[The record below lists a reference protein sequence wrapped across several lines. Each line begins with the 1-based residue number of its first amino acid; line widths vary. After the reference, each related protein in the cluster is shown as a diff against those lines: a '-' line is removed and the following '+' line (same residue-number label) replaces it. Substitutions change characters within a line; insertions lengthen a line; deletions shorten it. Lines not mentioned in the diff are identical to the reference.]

1 MARVRNAIVSLMALS
16 TLLMGSCCIRNK
28 KNMID
33 LTNNANIGIINTEGE
48 VLNPDSNGVL
58 KTYTLKIPNY
68 KAGVYSSPDSYY
80 DNWPPINGNRV
91 LPWAFSP
98 KTIILLFEQPAY
110 GVDDQINSTYKVTA
124 MKNRTRYV
132 SRYGIFLQLQLA
144 DGRYMAILPLASN
157 EAVTWLYVDK
167 SGNIELLLCNH
178 GTEPVSGKI
187 PLIAWSI
194 ADNVNKACFDLFRQ
208 IEQDKK
214 LGQNFKLRYQKEYP
228 EVFKYLGWCTWE
240 EYKKNIS
247 EKLLIND
254 IVKIKNS
261 SLPIRYAIID
271 DGHLTYANQKTEFGD
286 KLSSFKPNNK
296 FPNGFGSLLK
306 LKDPATIKW
315 IGIWQ
320 NMNGYWGGF
329 SQENDFGDKMN
340 SSMRILEK
348 TGRYMPKNDSLS
360 IAKVYETFLGK
371 AANDGFDFLKVDWQ
385 AANLYLLNKSE
396 NAAKQA
402 FLTSHIVDNIAH
414 KYYNNGMINCMA
426 MNNIVLLNTR
436 YVNVERV
443 SIDYKL
449 NNRLMAK
456 EHLLQSY
463 YNTVYMGQCL
473 WGDQDMFHSSDS
485 ICGRIMALA
494 KSVSGGP
501 IYLSDA
507 PQNIVADL
515 VWPLCYNDGSLI
527 RPLSPA
533 ATLQRSVFSSPIN
546 EKELYYISAPLNNNA
561 AAIVAYNLS
570 ADSLTIDGTISAEDY
585 AMTGT
590 LLQPYQG
597 KWKIPNE
604 GLYLFDFF
612 AQKGEILSKDH
623 KFSITNFG
631 DKYFIVTPIVNG
643 WAVIGRSDKF
653 LSPAT
658 VDNIKYTA
666 NSVSFSMKES
676 GPIIIWMKTGKPY
689 SSDIKFSNLGDGLW
703 KGNMK
708 KGIKNFNVLINK

>member
-1 MARVRNAIVSLMALS
+1 MVRLKSAVFFLFVLSAL
-16 TLLMGSCCIRNK
+16 LKGSCALGSNK
-28 KNMID
+28 NVID
-33 LTNNANIGIINTEGE
+33 LTMSSHIGIINIDGE

-58 KTYTLKIPNY
+58 KIYTLLVPSY
-68 KAGVYSSPDSYY
+68 KVGVYSSSDNYY
-80 DNWPPINGNRV
+80 DKWPPINGNRV

-98 KTIILLFEQPAY
+98 KTIISLFERPAY
-110 GVDDQINSTYKVTA
+110 GVDDQINSTYKVAA

-144 DGRYMAILPLASN
+144 DGRYMAILPLASTK
-157 EAVTWLYVDK
+157 AVTWFYVDK
-167 SGNIELLLCNH
+167 SGNIQLLLCNH

-194 ADNVNKACFDLFRQ
+194 ADNVNKACFDLFKE
-208 IEQDKK
+208 IEHDKVM
-214 LGQNFKLRYQKEYP
+214 GQNFRLRYQKEYP

-240 EYKKNIS
+240 EYKKDIS

-261 SLPIRYAIID
+261 SLPIRYTIID
-271 DGHLTYANQKTEFGD
+271 DGYLTYVNQKTEFGD

-315 IGIWQ
+315 MGIWQ

-340 SSMRILEK
+340 SNMRILEK
-348 TGRYMPKNDSLS
+348 TGRHMPKNDSLS
-360 IAKVYETFLGK
+360 IAKVYETFLDK

-396 NAAKQA
+396 SAAHQA

-485 ICGRIMALA
+485 ICGQIMALA

-546 EKELYYISAPLNNNA
+546 KKELYYISAPLNNDA

-570 ADSLTIDGTISAEDY
+570 ADPLTIDGTISAEDY
-585 AMTGT
+585 EMTGT

-604 GLYLFDFF
+604 GLFLFDFF
-612 AQKGEILSKDH
+612 VQKGEILSEDH

-676 GPIIIWMKTGKPY
+676 GPIVIWMKTGKPY

-703 KGNMK
+703 KGNIK
-708 KGIKNFNVLINK
+708 KGIKNINVLINK